1 MAKRKL
7 EIEDV
12 EDMKEPVPTASV
24 HGIIQ
29 TISPIKKGQSSD
41 YFEGKF
47 LFNDHSQ
54 KFVGFKKHQQTK
66 LKQLMDEHQPV
77 HLDDCEVK
85 KAKRGNSM
93 NILLKFNY
101 QEDITLNALDSK
113 DLYEKVNVKV
123 KIIQISDTTTTS
135 TGKETKK

>member
-47 LFNDHSQ
+47 LLNDHQWSR
-54 KFVGFKKHQQTK
+54 KMKIIGGAKP
-66 LKQLMDEHQPV
+66 DEHDNV
-77 HLDDCEVK
+77 L
-85 KAKRGNSM
+85 
-93 NILLKFNY
+93 
-101 QEDITLNALDSK
+101 ALYPDAS
-113 DLYEKVNVKV
+113 
-123 KIIQISDTTTTS
+123 
-135 TGKETKK
+135 